1 MNLTKLL
8 PNYCNMK
15 TIVYLLFL
23 FFVVLFG
30 CTEGHEVRGIN
41 VSREMIDGGDMS
53 GIDYCLLYG
62 NALDGDSSSI
72 RHYSTIKSFDGGF
85 IYVHGVY
92 LVRLIDRVGDNK
104 FVKAIGEINK
114 DDKSIICVYIEAGL
128 EIYKD
133 YHTGEGATEYTSKR
147 DFWDKHPQIWLFLN
161 E

>member
-1 MNLTKLL
+1 
-8 PNYCNMK
+8 
-15 TIVYLLFL
+15 
-23 FFVVLFG
+23 
-30 CTEGHEVRGIN
+30 
-41 VSREMIDGGDMS
+41 MS

-147 DFWDKHPQIWLFLN
+147 DYWDKHPQIWLFLN